1 MISINKIYPMHID
14 NFDEYKKYTK
24 ALGVK
29 DYYWVSTDSEND
41 LWMPTTRE
49 IDKINNPQMLM
60 SYTDGELCE
69 GSVEEIADVIP
80 VIDIFILNDIKA
92 EEYFSTLGNTIEFAG
107 ITWTVCHN
115 KTLIANSSIGKTKY
129 NTKEKGFAYSGSII
143 EQYLANWLDQYK
155 NKKIQY

>member
-1 MISINKIYPMHID
+1 MISINKICPIHID

-41 LWMPTTRE
+41 LWMPTARE

-80 VIDIFILNDIKA
+80 GKGFKDQAKIVM
-92 EEYFSTLGNTIEFAG
+92 
-107 ITWTVCHN
+107 
-115 KTLIANSSIGKTKY
+115 KTK
-129 NTKEKGFAYSGSII
+129 TKKWEP
-143 EQYLANWLDQYK
+143 N
-155 NKKIQY
+155 